1 MEITKPT
8 DEDER
13 LAALR
18 RYNALEGGHEKS
30 FEDLAGLAAKICG
43 TPVSFISLVDEDT
56 LTLKAAVG
64 MPGVETLARKEA
76 FCSHAILEDDV
87 MIVPDAS
94 GDARFADYPIVR
106 AENGLKFYAGSPV
119 TTEDGHNLGTICVL
133 DHNPRGLDE
142 AQLEAMRALSRQVM
156 SQLELRRN
164 LDELA
169 SITRKAVALENL
181 VKKYTSR
188 SVWEKADLSVSSG
201 RLEIS
206 DEEVDKTYLF
216 IDVVSF
222 TRLSES
228 LGSAGTVELLNV
240 YFKPMVD
247 VITDHDGDID
257 KFVGDQIFGI
267 FARPRDAVRAA
278 LRIRAEVNELNRRR
292 KEQGLL
298 TLDIT
303 MGMSHGSAIRANVGG
318 SDRRDNT
325 LIGNV
330 VNIAARLQG
339 ACEPNGI
346 LITDDLYDLVKQDVR
361 VEKTNRYKLKNLAE
375 VIRAHYITDMEDVLT
390 ARAG

>member
-1 MEITKPT
+1 
-8 DEDER
+8 
-13 LAALR
+13 
-18 RYNALEGGHEKS
+18 
-30 FEDLAGLAAKICG
+30 
-43 TPVSFISLVDEDT
+43 
-56 LTLKAAVG
+56 
-64 MPGVETLARKEA
+64 
-76 FCSHAILEDDV
+76 